1 MIIYINFVVLCCTG
15 LCGYTQCWITVEYVV
30 SIIFTS
36 VNVCWYVLFIFLF
49 WLDMHSSSGAV
60 VVEMIYL
67 TEWSSIS
74 GLKLVLC

>member
-1 MIIYINFVVLCCTG
+1 MEC
-15 LCGYTQCWITVEYVV
+15 VV

-36 VNVCWYVLFIFLF
+36 VNVCWYMLFIFLF

-74 GLKLVLC
+74 GTSTV

>member
-1 MIIYINFVVLCCTG
+1 M
-15 LCGYTQCWITVEYVV
+15 EYVV

-36 VNVCWYVLFIFLF
+36 VNVCWYVFIFLL

-74 GLKLVLC
+74 GPELVLC